1 MDNLISGLIA
11 VTIFLAFVLGL
22 AHSIGQLPFVLIV
35 VIVSAMLCF
44 DFYQSA
50 RDGLAEE
57 KERKS
62 NPTL

>member
-11 VTIFLAFVLGL
+11 VPIFLAFVLGL

-57 KERKS
+57 KEKKQK
-62 NPTL
+62 PAL

>member
-11 VTIFLAFVLGL
+11 VAIFLAFVLGL

-57 KERKS
+57 KEKKRKS
-62 NPTL
+62 AQ

>member
-1 MDNLISGLIA
+1 MDNFISGLIA

-22 AHSIGQLPFVLIV
+22 AQSIGQLPFVLIV

-57 KERKS
+57 KEKKRKS
-62 NPTL
+62 AQ